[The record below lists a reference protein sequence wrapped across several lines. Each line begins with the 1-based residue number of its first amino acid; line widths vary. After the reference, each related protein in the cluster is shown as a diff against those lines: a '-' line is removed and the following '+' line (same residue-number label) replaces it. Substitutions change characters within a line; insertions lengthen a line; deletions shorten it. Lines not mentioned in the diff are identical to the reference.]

1 MFFILSV
8 PFGAW
13 LSALSLKEFK
23 WKIPPATEF
32 LTVFFGSIL
41 MGIGAVIAG
50 GCNLGHG
57 VTGMSTMAVSSL
69 VAITAIILGNWTM
82 VYFKLIRPMQD

>member
-1 MFFILSV
+1 
-8 PFGAW
+8 
-13 LSALSLKEFK
+13 LKT
-23 WKIPPATEF
+23 PPAKEA
-32 LTVFFGSIL
+32 LTVFFGSVL

-82 VYFKLIRPMQD
+82 VYFKFIKPMEEMD